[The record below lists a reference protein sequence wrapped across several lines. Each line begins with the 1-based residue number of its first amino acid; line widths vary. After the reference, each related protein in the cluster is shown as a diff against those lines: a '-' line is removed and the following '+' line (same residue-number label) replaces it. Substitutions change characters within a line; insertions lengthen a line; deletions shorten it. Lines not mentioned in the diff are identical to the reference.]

1 MPPTAPAQYPV
12 LHSELRLLL
21 SFLSDRPGHPL
32 TIRTED
38 FNASAGHVKRFV
50 TESFGMGML
59 TAAVQSHYGWQPS
72 ERSLANFDVLPT
84 RLANLYP
91 ASGVRP
97 GLPWPRDDARFRR

>member
-1 MPPTAPAQYPV
+1 
-12 LHSELRLLL
+12 
-21 SFLSDRPGHPL
+21 
-32 TIRTED
+32 
-38 FNASAGHVKRFV
+38 
-50 TESFGMGML
+50 MGML